1 MHSIGALIYLEVEL
15 ENALEETVGTG
26 KGIWW
31 YWATSGNGTGKSV
44 SITMVATV
52 YRCTMTN
59 GVHLEVE
66 LENHL
71 NALEE
76 TSVIQLKLEKEFGGT
91 GPHLEVEL
99 EKVFQ
104 LLWSLL

>member
-1 MHSIGALIYLEVEL
+1 MWPS
-15 ENALEETVGTG
+15 T
-26 KGIWW
+26 
-31 YWATSGNGTGKSV
+31 TSTNLNSFSSSNWITLV
-44 SITMVATV
+44 SQVPKCSPV
-52 YRCTMTN
+52 PLPYRCTN

-76 TSVIQLKLEKEFGGT
+76 TSVIQLELGKEFGGT
-91 GPHLEVEL
+91 GTGLHLEVEP

-104 LLWSLL
+104 LLWSLLYVQNYS